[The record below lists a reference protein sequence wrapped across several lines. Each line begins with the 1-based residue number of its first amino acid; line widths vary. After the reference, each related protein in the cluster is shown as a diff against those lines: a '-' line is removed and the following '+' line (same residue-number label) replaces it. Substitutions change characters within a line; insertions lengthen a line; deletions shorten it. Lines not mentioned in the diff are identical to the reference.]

1 MKKVLIFVMLF
12 CIVPAWADEI
22 ILTMHDNRFYSEKDP
37 KLANAG
43 DVTAISDI
51 YYYYNPTNKTLK
63 VTQIEW
69 LADGNGGEYQA
80 PYDSVFNY
88 TDITFDNMCEVLG
101 VSYGVSYCDDVIQ
114 SKINEMRAEYESLS
128 DSVKHPVDKYTLKS
142 ANEYTDARVNAMEK
156 KLSSGI
162 ASASAMSA
170 VAVSNVSKG
179 EVSVGGGYGYYN
191 SRSAIAFGAAVGVSD
206 NWSVNAAV
214 GLADSNV
221 SCRAGTNYK
230 FKLF

>member
-1 MKKVLIFVMLF
+1 MKKILMF
-12 CIVPAWADEI
+12 CLLLWGAPAWADDI
-22 ILTMHDNRFYSEKDP
+22 ILKAYDNTVYSYKEPSEAK
-37 KLANAG
+37 AG
-43 DVTAISDI
+43 ELTAISDI
-51 YYYYNPTNKTLK
+51 YYYYNPINKTLK
-63 VTQIEW
+63 VTQTEW
-69 LADGNGGEYQA
+69 LADGNGSEIPA
-80 PYDSVFNY
+80 PYDSEFNY
-88 TDITFDNMCEVLG
+88 TDVTFDNMCEIVGDCTAVTL
-101 VSYGVSYCDDVIQ
+101 Q
-114 SKINEMRAEYESLS
+114 KINEMRAEYESYLS
-128 DSVKHPVDKYTLKS
+128 GSVKHPVDKYTLKS
-142 ANEYTDARVNAMEK
+142 ANEYTDARVNDMEK

-191 SRSAIAFGAAVGVSD
+191 SRSAVAVGAAMGVTN

-214 GLADSNV
+214 GLSDSNV

>member
-1 MKKVLIFVMLF
+1 MKKFLMFVMLL
-12 CIVPAWADEI
+12 CAMPARADDI
-22 ILTMHDNRFYSEKDP
+22 ILTAYDSRFHIEQDP
-37 KLANAG
+37 NLVSAG
-43 DVTAISDI
+43 TLTAISDI
-51 YYYYNPTNKTLK
+51 TYYYNPINKTLK

-69 LADGNGGEYQA
+69 LADGAGGEYQA

-88 TDITFDNMCEVLG
+88 SDITFDNMCEVLG
-101 VSYGVSYCDDVIQ
+101 ESYCDDVIQ
-114 SKINEMRAEYESLS
+114 GKINEMRVEYESLS

-142 ANEYTDARVNAMEK
+142 ANEYTDARVNALEK
-156 KLSSGI
+156 KLSAGI

-170 VAVSNVSKG
+170 VAV
-179 EVSVGGGYGYYN
+179 
-191 SRSAIAFGAAVGVSD
+191 GAAMGVTN

>member
-12 CIVPAWADEI
+12 CIVPAWAGETV
-22 ILTMHDNRFYSEKDP
+22 LTMHDNRFYTEKDP
-37 KLANAG
+37 KSAAAG
-43 DVTAISDI
+43 DLTAISDI
-51 YYYYNPTNKTLK
+51 SYYYNPTNKTLK

-101 VSYGVSYCDDVIQ
+101 VSYCDDVIQ
-114 SKINEMRAEYESLS
+114 SKINEMRTQYESSLS
-128 DSVKHPVDKYTLKS
+128 GKHPIDKYTLKS

-191 SRSAIAFGAAVGVSD
+191 SRSAVAFGAAVGVSD